1 MYPVCVRV
9 LSEFCINVFTCGSIW
24 EYMYGVTPRKTNCIP
39 NGFSVFE
46 IYEYIYIIPTYFEYF
61 AHSEKKKKKKKKL
74 VSTLQDTL

>member
-39 NGFSVFE
+39 NGLSVFE
-46 IYEYIYIIPTYFEYF
+46 IYEYIYI
-61 AHSEKKKKKKKKL
+61 
-74 VSTLQDTL
+74 